1 MEEVQYPGNWQYR
14 RSVKRI
20 YWNSGMAPTGPEA
33 KNQKVIERERKK
45 RQRRWTKIEAKL
57 YATISHYKASNVELY
72 VKEFQDIVNKII
84 DEKKHE
90 NVCGIIKLME
100 QKFGPIPKAKSL
112 KEEVVDTTIV
122 EARKV
127 NSKISLPPFCI
138 SNYNLAQIFLSR
150 CIVDYLKPRWL
161 RTSSRKMNSQHLIMK
176 IKLSED
182 QYERTPTIF
191 PTIHSFFQSSM
202 YKIRQD
208 PIDEV
213 DFWRPFYKVNKFNIN
228 DTHSDFPKYSD
239 EILSLTGNELKPYL
253 LLNDTQMSQLT
264 YPIPYLIN
272 SKSQFIQTREFYDKV
287 TSESPFF
294 TIDCEMVNTSEG
306 LGKLARFSLLD
317 QYGSILMDTLV
328 KPKGIVTDYLT
339 KHSGIYP
346 GMLDNI
352 DVTIEDVQEYLCKVL
367 PPDAILVGHTLN
379 CDLNALRICHPY
391 ISDISALYN
400 YGRRIVN
407 RISLKNL
414 VGSYLNVSCQDSG
427 VHCSVEDSIVT
438 MNLYKQKLK
447 YGLGYG
453 NYHYGTKEQT
463 FNFKK
468 RNEDS
473 ESSSDSSSIDIPI
486 KREKVDNGDGVR
498 SDDDNEG
505 KEEGFVPIRKE
516 STCHR
521 CKRVI
526 TVPCLIPG
534 CPCFEN
540 AQSNCIKCFNET
552 HEAPKNK
559 DTTPIE
565 WKKPINGDDITGA
578 SDSVNLTEYLDG
590 KGNIKHGHHVLFAGH
605 GFSQW
610 IQKTKHIDVMER
622 DNYKDETAF
631 LTDIGSTVWQ
641 YSSLAVSLNLEDE
654 KETPDS
660 INAAIKSIINGLSI
674 NALFVCVLETPSR
687 KCLYLKSKIRKNYN
701 K

>member
-1 MEEVQYPGNWQYR
+1 MEQVHYPNNWKIR
-14 RSVKRI
+14 RNVKKI
-20 YWNSGMAPTGPEA
+20 YWNSGVASSDAEV
-33 KNQKVIERERKK
+33 KNQKSIEREGKK
-45 RQRRWTKIEAKL
+45 RQRRWMKIEAKL
-57 YATISHYKASNVELY
+57 YATISHYKSSNVDLY
-72 VKEFQDIVNKII
+72 VKEFQDVVNKII

-90 NVCGIIKLME
+90 NVCSIIKSME
-100 QKFGPIPKAKSL
+100 QKFGPIPKKKPI
-112 KEEVVDTTIV
+112 KEEVVETTIC
-122 EARKV
+122 ETRKI

-182 QYERTPTIF
+182 QYENTPTLL
-191 PTIHSFFQSSM
+191 PNIHSFFQTSM
-202 YKIRQD
+202 YKIRQES
-208 PIDEV
+208 IDEV
-213 DFWRPFYKVNKFNIN
+213 DFWKPFYKVNKFNIN

-253 LLNDTQMSQLT
+253 LLNDTQMLQLS
-264 YPIPYLIN
+264 YPLPYHIN
-272 SKSQFIQTREFYDKV
+272 RSNFIQTRQFYDKI

-294 TIDCEMVNTSEG
+294 TIDCEMVNTDQG

-317 QYGSILMDTLV
+317 QNGSILMDTLV
-328 KPKGIVTDYLT
+328 KPKGNVTDYLT

-379 CDLNALRICHPY
+379 CDLNALEICHPY

-414 VGSYLNVSCQDSG
+414 VGSYLNTSCQDSG

-453 NYHYGTKEQT
+453 NYHYSTKEQT
-463 FNFKK
+463 INFKK

-473 ESSSDSSSIDIPI
+473 ESSSSESCSIDIPI
-486 KREKVDNGDGVR
+486 KREKI
-498 SDDDNEG
+498 DNENINDG
-505 KEEGFVPIRKE
+505 SDYENMEEEFIPIKKEII
-516 STCHR
+516 CNR
-521 CKRVI
+521 CKRIV
-526 TVPCLIPG
+526 TVPCLIPD
-534 CPCFEN
+534 CPCLEN
-540 AQSNCIKCFNET
+540 AQNNCIKCFNKT
-552 HEAPKNK
+552 HESPKNK
-559 DTTPIE
+559 DENPFE
-565 WKKPINGDDITGA
+565 WKRSIQGDKYTCSSDTINL
-578 SDSVNLTEYLDG
+578 SEYLDG
-590 KGNIKHGHHVLFAGH
+590 KSNIKHGHNVLFAGR
-605 GFSQW
+605 GFSKW
-610 IQKTKHIDVMER
+610 INKTKHINVLERENYNSDADLLME
-622 DNYKDETAF
+622 
-631 LTDIGSTVWQ
+631 IGTTIWQ
-641 YSSLAVSLNLEDE
+641 YSSMAISLDLQNE
-654 KETPDS
+654 KEAPDLV
-660 INAAIKSIINGLSI
+660 NAAIKSIINGLSI
-674 NALFVCVLETPSR
+674 NGLFVCILETSSK
-687 KCLYLKSKIRKNYN
+687 KCLYLKSKTKKVSN